1 MLDVGSGHNP
11 WFRSSVLL
19 DRFVEDSTER
29 PAPIHKDR
37 REFAEGDATNLPFP
51 DKSFDFVYCSHIA
64 EHIEDIGRFFQEIQ
78 RVGKAGY
85 IETPSYLFE
94 QMVGTTTH
102 LWALWVEGDVLHAE
116 KKWVP
121 GAPERVYHTMHRVLA
136 RHPSFSFL
144 FALMPQFQPMQF
156 WWKDEFQF
164 ELHEAPDPLNATRA
178 VVNNQRL
185 IEKSETPSNRVNA
198 GYLCGG

>member
-1 MLDVGSGHNP
+1 
-11 WFRSSVLL
+11 
-19 DRFVEDSTER
+19 
-29 PAPIHKDR
+29 
-37 REFAEGDATNLPFP
+37 
-51 DKSFDFVYCSHIA
+51 
-64 EHIEDIGRFFQEIQ
+64 
-78 RVGKAGY
+78 VGKAGY